1 MQAVTIICNNEA
13 AGLYR
18 ITHTPEFQ
26 KAQPFCEEILTG
38 SRWLNSLQ
46 TNSPYNGPRA
56 CECNSALSLLHSI
69 PRCRYDGAR
78 KAETIMRGVNH
89 SQYRHGRETIEAKVQ
104 RRLMSMF
111 FHDTEELM
119 HALDMMSPNA
129 GRSRGRNPKAITV

>member
-46 TNSPYNGPRA
+46 ANSPYNGPRA
-56 CECNSALSLLHSI
+56 CECNSALSLLHSV
-69 PRCRYDGAR
+69 PRCRYHGAR
-78 KAETIMRGVNH
+78 KPETITRGANH
-89 SQYRHGRETIEAKVQ
+89 PQCRQGKVSSKTLSSNSKRVEASLLRNQAVRAYRR
-104 RRLMSMF
+104 
-111 FHDTEELM
+111 D
-119 HALDMMSPNA
+119 
-129 GRSRGRNPKAITV
+129 PKTPTARWR